1 MKILW
6 FTWKDMKN
14 PYAGGAE
21 VVNEQLAK
29 KLVADGHEVIFLVR
43 SFYGAKKEEMVDGYK
58 VIRMGNHHT
67 VYWEAYKYYKKNLR
81 GWADLV
87 IEEVNHIP
95 FYCNWYV
102 KEKSILFIHNL
113 GREIWFYEMGRI
125 KGLIGYLLE
134 PIWMRLLGNRNI
146 VTISG
151 STKKDLIRFGF
162 KKNKI
167 KIISEGIELEPVA
180 DLNIEKFK
188 KPTLLSLGA
197 LRAMKRADQII
208 LAFELVKKDLPDL
221 QLVVAGCTKGKFVRK
236 VLAMIESSPFKDS
249 IQCLGKVSQEKKI
262 ELMQK
267 SHLIAV
273 TSIKEGWGLIVT
285 EANSQGTPAVVYD
298 VDGLR
303 DSCRNLETGF
313 VCEKNTPENLSEKI
327 QEALQDKESYE
338 RIRQN
343 AWNWSKEINFDKS
356 YEDFSKLLYCYAKE
370 KNVSVLERV
379 ASFVK

>member
-1 MKILW
+1 
-6 FTWKDMKN
+6 
-14 PYAGGAE
+14 
-21 VVNEQLAK
+21 
-29 KLVADGHEVIFLVR
+29 
-43 SFYGAKKEEMVDGYK
+43 
-58 VIRMGNHHT
+58 
-67 VYWEAYKYYKKNLR
+67 
-81 GWADLV
+81 
-87 IEEVNHIP
+87 
-95 FYCNWYV
+95 
-102 KEKSILFIHNL
+102 
-113 GREIWFYEMGRI
+113 
-125 KGLIGYLLE
+125 
-134 PIWMRLLGNRNI
+134 
-146 VTISG
+146 
-151 STKKDLIRFGF
+151 
-162 KKNKI
+162 
-167 KIISEGIELEPVA
+167 
-180 DLNIEKFK
+180 
-188 KPTLLSLGA
+188 
-197 LRAMKRADQII
+197 
-208 LAFELVKKDLPDL
+208 
-221 QLVVAGCTKGKFVRK
+221 
-236 VLAMIESSPFKDS
+236 
-249 IQCLGKVSQEKKI
+249 
-262 ELMQK
+262 MQK